1 MVAPAQW
8 HGEFIADLT
17 AERGAL
23 RKAEMVGI
31 CWLPT
36 ANEARLLGDVSD
48 VIPIPYPT
56 GLWESQHGL
65 INHRGPRRLSRLFS
79 IWLALIHRLWRPGLP
94 GSRRCQRRVHGIDR
108 KRREDCNACSE
119 SFLDVCGIGRGQSV
133 LFRKAPLR
141 PDGRVVG

>member
-1 MVAPAQW
+1 MMAPAQW

-56 GLWESQHGL
+56 RLWESQHRLIDNGGL
-65 INHRGPRRLSRLFS
+65 RRLSRLF
-79 IWLALIHRLWRPGLP
+79 ALIHRLWRPGLP
-94 GSRRCQRRVHGIDR
+94 ASLRCQRRVHDIDR
-108 KRREDCNACSE
+108 KGREDCNPCSE
-119 SFLDVCGIGRGQSV
+119 SSLTQTVH
-133 LFRKAPLR
+133 
-141 PDGRVVG
+141 

>member
-65 INHRGPRRLSRLFS
+65 IDDRRLRRLSRLFS
-79 IWLALIHRLWRPGLP
+79 IRLALIHRLWRPGLP

-119 SFLDVCGIGRGQSV
+119 SFLDV
-133 LFRKAPLR
+133 
-141 PDGRVVG
+141 

>member
-8 HGEFIADLT
+8 HREFIADLT
-17 AERGAL
+17 AERWAL

-79 IWLALIHRLWRPGLP
+79 IWLALIHRLCHPGLP
-94 GSRRCQRRVHGIDR
+94 ESGRCQRRVHGIDR